1 MKLSPEGPPG
11 EAPQGCSGLA
21 GHALHTIGHAATT
34 RPRID
39 TDSWYTVRS
48 TLWALDR
55 GSGDGGS

>member
-1 MKLSPEGPPG
+1 MPSVTL
-11 EAPQGCSGLA
+11 LR
-21 GHALHTIGHAATT
+21 T